1 MTPLVS
7 MTQGWTSVNE
17 ALAAMFCSN
26 TDIQQSLCWSMSA
39 SVLLTQYQGCNN
51 RCTAAARR
59 KESSPAAAALAA
71 DSPLNRSTCRVAL
84 DKSGP

>member
-1 MTPLVS
+1 MRPSPRCFVVILIFSKACVGACQPRFYS
-7 MTQGWTSVNE
+7 HSILEDV
-17 ALAAMFCSN
+17 A
-26 TDIQQSLCWSMSA
+26 
-39 SVLLTQYQGCNN
+39 QGCNN